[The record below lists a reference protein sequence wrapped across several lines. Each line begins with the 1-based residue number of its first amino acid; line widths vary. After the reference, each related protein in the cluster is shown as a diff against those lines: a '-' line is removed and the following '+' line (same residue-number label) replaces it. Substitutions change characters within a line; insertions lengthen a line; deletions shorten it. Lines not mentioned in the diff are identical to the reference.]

1 LAFLNY
7 LVSSRI
13 ERQIG
18 VRVEDRHEEEQAP
31 PGENAATASR
41 AKPGTV
47 FLLILLL
54 GIELSIFSGAFRK
67 FFTHD
72 SLFYMTHIAHSWEE
86 FRPFLLA
93 PSTEMSYR
101 PANLG
106 LVSLLSPVLGVDP
119 HPWHWVPIIFHLANT
134 LLLYLLAR
142 RILASTT
149 AAIAAS
155 AFWGLHSVAG
165 WITYDITYLSD
176 FLLGFLL
183 LLSLV
188 LAVEGSLRRSRFLTA
203 ASLAAFALSLMTKEA
218 ATTFPLA
225 IWIALGLANL
235 RATGERATWQRIRAS
250 FMRAVP
256 VLSLFLVID
265 FLFVGLFGYWLATGR
280 IYAQGAQAAYHIDP
294 FSNLLGKAKYLF
306 WALNLPDA
314 LSIRH
319 AEGNRT
325 LALVSM
331 GSVLLLW
338 GLDLLRRRVRLT
350 AVEWAGILWFAGLS
364 VPAFLL
370 SQRLA
375 KWYLYLP
382 LLGLALAFGVFAEN
396 LRSIAPA
403 QYRRPAGLMILA
415 LLIGPVW
422 FSSRVQTMSYIA
434 ASNSSY
440 QSDLLQACLT
450 DFQKAHPSLPPQ
462 ATLFF
467 LPAFEEGVSDLL
479 SLDPIG
485 RGQLFQLYYPNT
497 RIQAL
502 HAHKGEPLP
511 ASTGSGN
518 DIIVLQYLDRRLY
531 DVTDYFRG
539 TGRMALYLTPTF
551 EGKAAPLL
559 RKVPAGGRQL
569 HRNYVQMLIA
579 DDGAQLPDDYAARRD
594 IWILQYMDG
603 RFTDI
608 TSYYKGRRRDGA
620 RRVIQSLEGIT
631 TTVDRKEFYPNYE
644 RFGTPTGAPVF
655 FPIPGTEILS
665 QIGASTAVIPLQKIP
680 AGARLQFDIALM
692 FEQGDG
698 LWAEAALRIRGKDT
712 VLYREHL
719 QTDPWRRSL
728 PWKEI
733 SIDLRQFENE
743 EADLVLR
750 CYNDPGRNT
759 IADWLNWRDMTLAIP
774 GK

>member
-1 LAFLNY
+1 MAA
-7 LVSSRI
+7 RI
-13 ERQIG
+13 EQRIG
-18 VRVEDRHEEEQAP
+18 VCVKDMHENEQAP
-31 PGENAATASR
+31 PGDYAAPASA
-41 AKPGTV
+41 AKTGTI
-47 FLLILLL
+47 FLIILLM
-54 GIELSIFSGAFRK
+54 GIQLSIFSGAFQK

-106 LVSLLSPVLGVDP
+106 LVALLSPVLGVDP
-119 HPWHWVPIIFHLANT
+119 RPWHWIPIIFHLANT

-183 LLSLV
+183 LLSLL
-188 LAVEGSLRRSRFLTA
+188 LAIEGSLRKSRFLIG
-203 ASLAAFALSLMTKEA
+203 ASLAAFTLSLMTKEA
-218 ATTFPLA
+218 AATFPLA
-225 IWIALGLANL
+225 VWISLGLANL
-235 RATGERATWQRIRAS
+235 RASKERAAWKRIWGS
-250 FMRAVP
+250 FRQALPLMFW
-256 VLSLFLVID
+256 FLVID
-265 FLFVGLFGYWLATGR
+265 LAFVGLFGYWLATGR
-280 IYAQGAQAAYHIDP
+280 IYAQGVQSAYHIDP
-294 FSNLLGKAKYLF
+294 FSNLWGKTKYLF

-314 LSIRH
+314 LSIGH
-319 AEGNRT
+319 AAKNRA
-325 LALVSM
+325 LAWMLM
-331 GSVLLLW
+331 GGVLLLW
-338 GLDLLRRRVRLT
+338 GLDLLRRRMRLT

-396 LRSIAPA
+396 LRSLAPA
-403 QYRRPAGLMILA
+403 RYRRPAGILILA

-434 ASNSSY
+434 ASDSSY
-440 QSDLLQACLT
+440 QSDLLEACLT

-479 SLDPIG
+479 SLAPID

-502 HAHKGEPLP
+502 HAHKGAPLP
-511 ASTGSGN
+511 EGIGSRN
-518 DIIVLQYLDRRLY
+518 DVMVLQYLDRRLY
-531 DVTDYFRG
+531 DVTDYFRS
-539 TGRMALYLTPTF
+539 TGKMVLYLTATF

-559 RKVPAGGRQL
+559 RKEPAGGRQL
-569 HRNYVQMLIA
+569 HRNYVQMLFA
-579 DDGAQLPDDYAARRD
+579 DDGAQLPDDYAGRRD

-603 RFTDI
+603 RFTDV

-620 RRVIQSLEGIT
+620 RRIIQSLEGIACS
-631 TTVDRKEFYPNYE
+631 VDRREYYPNYE
-644 RFGTPTGAPVF
+644 RFDTPTGTPVF
-655 FPIPGTEILS
+655 FPIPGTEIFS
-665 QIGASTAVIPLQKIP
+665 QIGASTAVVPLQKIP
-680 AGARLQFDIALM
+680 AGARLLFDIALM

-698 LWAEAALRIRGKDT
+698 LWAEAALRVRGKDT
-712 VLYREHL
+712 VIYREHL
-719 QTDPWRRSL
+719 QTDPRRRSL
-728 PWKEI
+728 PWKEVG
-733 SIDLRQFENE
+733 IDLRQFENE
-743 EADLVLR
+743 EADLVLK
-750 CYNDPGRNT
+750 CYNEPGRNT
-759 IADWLNWRDMTLAIP
+759 IADWLNWRDIALA
-774 GK
+774 KANR